1 MKAYLFLID
10 VADFQMPIVTIQ
22 PEGKRVLVPHG
33 KSVIDILAEEGV
45 NIENVC
51 GGRGVCKKCIIEV
64 VEGKLSEPTTRE
76 GELIRVSRR
85 LRLACQSKVVEDVVI
100 KIPDSSRQFKG
111 KILEHGYIPN
121 FTFSPSLKTV
131 SIRLEEPSLK
141 DQRSDMERL
150 ADALRTRSIDI
161 MLLRKLPS
169 RLRELNWNIDAI
181 IYEDEVLDVRKHPVC
196 PYGIAVDI
204 GTTTVVVYLVRVS
217 DGEIVSVKSD
227 YNGQI
232 IYGDDVISRMTYAAR
247 DPGNTS
253 KLQKA
258 VVTTINKLIREA
270 VKEAGC
276 DFSDVYEAVFSGNT
290 VMLSFLFGIETMG
303 MASAPFAPP
312 FRSRLKL
319 KAREVGIEINDSG
332 VIGTLPVVSSYV
344 GGDIV
349 SDILISGIHK
359 INGNFL
365 LIDLGT
371 NGEIVLKKDE
381 DMLAASTAAGPA
393 LEGAGLSSGMRGMEG
408 AIESVSIDDNTFEV
422 YYRTIGGVEPR
433 GICGS
438 GVVDAIAWMI
448 LTGIIDRSGRISEV
462 ETERIVN
469 VNGEKA
475 FLIAVNSQGK
485 RIYITQSDIRNFQ
498 LAKAAIFSAC
508 ITLMKIANL
517 QLGELSKIYLF
528 GAFGNY
534 IDPRS
539 AMITGMI
546 PEAPLNKIVQMGN
559 GSGYGAYVNLISKKA
574 REEADEIAKKVK
586 TIELNTVDGFKQE
599 FIYATH
605 FPHSK
610 IELFPRVSKAIESK
624 SPIIDYG
631 Q

>member
-1 MKAYLFLID
+1 MD
-10 VADFQMPIVTIQ
+10 VADFQMPVVTIQ
-22 PEGKRVLVPHG
+22 PEGKRFLASHG
-33 KSVIDILAEEGV
+33 TSLIDILVGEGV

-51 GGRGVCKKCIIEV
+51 GGRGICKKCIIEV
-64 VEGKLSEPTTRE
+64 VKGKLSEPTARE
-76 GELIRVSRR
+76 YELIMVSRK
-85 LRLACQSKVVEDVVI
+85 LRLACQAKVVEDVVI

-111 KILEHGYIPN
+111 RILEHGYIPD
-121 FTFSPSLKTV
+121 FTFSPSLKIV

-150 ADALRTRSIDI
+150 VDALKARSIDI

-169 RLRELNWNIDAI
+169 RLRKLDWDIDAI
-181 IYEDEVLDVRKHPVC
+181 IHEDEVLDVRKHSVC

-204 GTTTVVVYLVRVS
+204 GTTTVVVYLVRLS
-217 DGEIVSVKSD
+217 DGKMVSVKSD

-232 IYGDDVISRMTYAAR
+232 IYGDDVISRMTYAVQ
-247 DPGNTS
+247 DSENPG

-258 VVTTINKLIREA
+258 VVSTINKLIHEA

-290 VMLSFLFGIETMG
+290 AMLSLLLGIETIG

-319 KAREVGIEINDSG
+319 KAREIGIEINDSG
-332 VIGTLPVVSSYV
+332 VVSTLPVVSSYV
-344 GGDIV
+344 GGDII
-349 SDILISGIHK
+349 SDILVSGIHK
-359 INGNFL
+359 TDGNFL

-371 NGEIVLKKDE
+371 NGEVVLKKGGDII
-381 DMLAASTAAGPA
+381 ATSTAAGPA

-408 AIESVSIDDNTFEV
+408 AIESVSIDGKTFEV

-438 GVVDAIAWMI
+438 GVVDAIAWML
-448 LTGIIDRSGRISEV
+448 LTGIIDKSGRISEV
-462 ETERIVN
+462 ETERIVD

-475 FLIAVNSQGK
+475 FLIAVNSQGR

-508 ITLMKIANL
+508 IVLMRIANVHPE
-517 QLGELSKIYLF
+517 ELSKIYLF

-546 PEAPLNKIVQMGN
+546 PEAPLDKIVQMGN

-574 REEADEIAKKVK
+574 REEADEIARKVK
-586 TIELNTVDGFKQE
+586 AIELNTVDGFQQE
-599 FIYATH
+599 FISATH
-605 FPHSK
+605 FPHSRL
-610 IELFPRVSKAIESK
+610 ELFPRVSKAIERR
-624 SPIIDYG
+624 SPMIDYG

>member
-1 MKAYLFLID
+1 
-10 VADFQMPIVTIQ
+10 MPVVTIQ
-22 PEGKRVLVPHG
+22 PEGKRVLTPHG
-33 KSVIDILAEEGV
+33 TSIIDILVGEGV

-51 GGRGVCKKCIIEV
+51 GGRGICKKCIIEV
-64 VEGKLSEPTTRE
+64 VEGKLSELTARE
-76 GELIRVSRR
+76 SELIRVSRK
-85 LRLACQSKVVEDVVI
+85 LRLACQAKVVEDVVI

-111 KILEHGYIPN
+111 KILEHGYIPD
-121 FTFSPSLKTV
+121 FAFSPLLKIV
-131 SIRLEEPSLK
+131 SIRLKEPSLK

-150 ADALRTRSIDI
+150 VDALKARSIDI

-169 RLRELNWNIDAI
+169 RLRELDWNIDAI
-181 IYEDEVLDVRKHPVC
+181 VYEDEVLDVRKRPVC

-204 GTTTVVVYLVRVS
+204 GTTTVVVYLVRIS
-217 DGEIVSVKSD
+217 DGKIVSVKSD

-232 IYGDDVISRMTYAAR
+232 IYGDDVISRMTYAAQ
-247 DPGNTS
+247 DPENTS

-258 VVTTINKLIREA
+258 VVKTINKLIREA

-290 VMLSFLFGIETMG
+290 VMLSLLFGIETMG

-312 FRSRLKL
+312 FRSRFKL
-319 KAREVGIEINDSG
+319 KAREIGIEINDSG
-332 VIGTLPVVSSYV
+332 VISTLPVVSSYV

-349 SDILISGIHK
+349 SDILVSGIHK
-359 INGNFL
+359 TDGNFL
-365 LIDLGT
+365 LMDLGT
-371 NGEIVLKKDE
+371 NGEVVLKKNE

-408 AIESVSIDDNTFEV
+408 AIESVSIDDKTFEV

-448 LTGIIDRSGRISEV
+448 LTGIIDKNGRICEDLK
-462 ETERIVN
+462 TDKIIKVN
-469 VNGEKA
+469 DEKA
-475 FLIAVNSQGK
+475 FLIAINHQGK
-485 RIYITQSDIRNFQ
+485 RICITQSDIRSFQ

-517 QLGELSKIYLF
+517 NPEELSKAYLF

-546 PEAPLNKIVQMGN
+546 PEIPLEKIVQMGN
-559 GSGYGAYVNLISKKA
+559 GSGYGAFMNLVSKKA
-574 REEADEIAKKVK
+574 REEADEIANKVK
-586 TIELNTVDGFKQE
+586 TIELNTVECFQQE
-599 FIYATH
+599 FISATH
-605 FPHSK
+605 FPHSEIK
-610 IELFPRVSKAIESK
+610 LFPRVSKAIESR
-624 SPIIDYG
+624 SPIIG
-631 Q
+631 